1 MSCACY
7 TFHDVR
13 SFPHQTTPWFILTA
27 ISGHQ
32 SHTLFIYLR
41 YVFWHPAYVSHV
53 FSAMILTTYLYVSG
67 MLCFLVPCISHM
79 CLLQPFSHPMNVSQ
93 TYLLTPYIYLT
104 YVSCNHSHTLLHPN
118 PSMRWSRAIMYVGCR
133 NLVCIVLTPYLHSH
147 TLFIPTVVAGHQI
160 YRVSESHEDCIDTVF
175 TIILTPYLYVSDMS
189 SDTLYVYHVC
199 FLQSFSHPLTPWFIL
214 AVVAGHEVYTILEF
228 SLVLYSHVCNYSYTS
243 FILTLVVGRYMCR
256 VSKFN

>member
-79 CLLQPFSHPMNVSQ
+79 CLLQPFSHPINVSQ

-133 NLVCIVLTPYLHSH
+133 NFVCIVLTPYLQSVPHPISPHGSRGPSDIQSVRISWGVYWHCICNHSH
-147 TLFIPTVVAGHQI
+147 TLSLCFRHVFWHPICVS
-160 YRVSESHEDCIDTVF
+160 RVFSAI
-175 TIILTPYLYVSDMS
+175 
-189 SDTLYVYHVC
+189 
-199 FLQSFSHPLTPWFIL
+199 SHPLTPWFIL